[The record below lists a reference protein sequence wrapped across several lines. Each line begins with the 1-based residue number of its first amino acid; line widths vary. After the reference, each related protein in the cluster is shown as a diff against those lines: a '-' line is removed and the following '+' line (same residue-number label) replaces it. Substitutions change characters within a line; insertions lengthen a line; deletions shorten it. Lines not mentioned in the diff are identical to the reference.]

1 MEDGCSDY
9 YHKKIIV
16 GRSDSRNGVIIFATL
31 SGGGY
36 YEYSVTGINELTD
49 TIRQIL
55 QDPKQDYTFKDL
67 QNGSTGDDTRF
78 CSFYL
83 ECFPP
88 LENRVF
94 EYLKYKLEGGQ
105 I

>member
-1 MEDGCSDY
+1 MEDDCSDY
-9 YHKKIIV
+9 YKKKIIV
-16 GRSDSRNGVIIFATL
+16 GSSDSKGGVIVFATW

-36 YEYSVTGINELTD
+36 NEYSITGINELTD

-55 QDPKQDYTFKDL
+55 QDPKQDYTLEDL
-67 QNGSTGDDTRF
+67 QNGSTGDDARH

-88 LENRVF
+88 LETRVF
-94 EYLKYKLEGGQ
+94 EYLKYKLEGGR